1 MRTETTMLGK
11 TFFVC
16 LKDDK
21 GKIIKGFTTL
31 SIDGL
36 LKHIKSINIL
46 LLETKLR
53 QP

>member
-1 MRTETTMLGK
+1 MRTETTMIGK

-16 LKDDK
+16 IKDAD
-21 GKIIKGFTTL
+21 GKLIKGFTTL
-31 SIDGL
+31 SIDVL
-36 LKHIKSINIL
+36 LNHIKSINIL